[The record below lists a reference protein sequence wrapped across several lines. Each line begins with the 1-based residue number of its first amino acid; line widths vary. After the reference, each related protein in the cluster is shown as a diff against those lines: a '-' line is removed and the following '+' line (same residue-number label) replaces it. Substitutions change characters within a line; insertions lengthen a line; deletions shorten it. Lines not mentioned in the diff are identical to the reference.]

1 MRKAS
6 EWLYFIIAFVAF
18 AFIVTR
24 IWKKPKEL
32 IKIQSPPSY
41 NLNVL
46 EQGIRESLTQVV
58 NQNLSKLNIRAS
70 EMEKCQ
76 KTRSVLRTTLRTCGL
91 GDSGA
96 KDYVKDY
103 MKELLQ
109 RKFLITPDT
118 IDQIIPFDTPEKLTV
133 RDKFDILLFLY
144 RSKFGY
150 GRRALEHLFMK
161 YGLDE
166 RKQDLEGRPK
176 YEVTK
181 KEMEEIYID
190 ELQKLNF
197 ADKLEILTQRI
208 FSMNKGN
215 GVIDDLIY
223 QKIDGVSGGVE
234 GAPED
239 TYRSVYIMYHGKS
252 IHLSFL
258 SFESEKELRRVCK
271 NIYKFD
277 APGQMSQATG
287 YMVNSLKS
295 GARVSDM
302 RPPFASSWTFWIRMF
317 DSVEKRRIE
326 ELFPQ
331 MGKERLALL
340 LSYIIKGEQTSVISG
355 QQGCGKTTCLE
366 ALVDYINPVYNIRTI
381 ELTFELQLQK
391 VYPSRNIAAMRETKT
406 VTTEEA
412 IEFVKKTDA
421 DVVIFGEIAKE
432 VEGEKVIKLSQSGSR
447 FSLSTHHGVSTEALI
462 NWFRNALL
470 HCSGFHNEKVA
481 EEQVVDAI
489 RFDIHLVKQSNGVR
503 IIDRVTEI
511 IRNQNSS
518 QDIYRVHDIMRFE
531 DGEYKMIHSI
541 SASAQK
547 AILGNLEEGDKAGF
561 IHLMEEVL

>member
-1 MRKAS
+1 MIR
-6 EWLYFIIAFVAF
+6 
-18 AFIVTR
+18 T
-24 IWKKPKEL
+24 KEFSSYDL
-32 IKIQSPPSY
+32 IE
-41 NLNVL
+41 L
-46 EQGIRESLTQVV
+46 EQGIRNSLTEVV
-58 NQNLSKLNIRAS
+58 NQNLSKLNIRES

-76 KTRSVLRTTLRTCGL
+76 RTRSILRMTLRTCGL

-109 RKFLITPDT
+109 RKFLITPDS
-118 IDQIIPFDTPEKLTV
+118 IDKIIPFDNPEKLTV

-144 RSKFGY
+144 RSKFEY
-150 GRRALEHLFMK
+150 GRRALEHLFIK

-166 RKQDLEGRPK
+166 LKQDLEGRKK
-176 YEVTK
+176 YEVTR
-181 KEMEEIYID
+181 KEIEEIYID
-190 ELQKLNF
+190 ELHKLNF

-215 GVIDDLIY
+215 GVIDDLIF

-239 TYRSVYIMYHGKS
+239 TYQSVYIMFHGKS

-287 YMVNSLKS
+287 FMVNSLKS
-295 GARVSDM
+295 GARVSNM

-317 DSVEKRRIE
+317 DSVEKRKIE
-326 ELFPQ
+326 ELFQ
-331 MGKERLALL
+331 HAGKERLALL
-340 LSYIIKGEQTSVISG
+340 LSFIIKGEQTSVISG
-355 QQGCGKTTCLE
+355 QQGSGKTTCLE
-366 ALVDYINPVYNIRTI
+366 ALVEYINPVYNIRTI

-391 VYPSRNIAAMRETKT
+391 VYPNRNIAAMRETKT

-432 VEGEKVIKLSQSGSR
+432 VEGEKVIKLSQSGSK

-462 NWFRNALL
+462 KWFRNALL

-481 EEQVVDAI
+481 EEQVAEAI
-489 RFDIHLVKQSNGVR
+489 RFDIHLVKQSGGER
-503 IIDRVTEI
+503 IVSRITEI

-518 QDIYRVHDIMRFE
+518 QEIYQIRDIMRFE
-531 DGEYKMIHSI
+531 EGEYKMIHSI
-541 SASAQK
+541 SANTQK
-547 AILGNLEEGDKAGF
+547 AILINLEEKEKVDF
-561 IHLMEEVL
+561 IHLMEEVI

>member
-1 MRKAS
+1 MVRMKEFS
-6 EWLYFIIAFVAF
+6 SYDII
-18 AFIVTR
+18 
-24 IWKKPKEL
+24 E
-32 IKIQSPPSY
+32 
-41 NLNVL
+41 L
-46 EQGIRESLTQVV
+46 EQGIRNSLTEVV
-58 NQNLSKLNIRAS
+58 NQNLSKLNIRES

-76 KTRSVLRTTLRTCGL
+76 KTRSILRMTLRTCGL

-109 RKFLITPDT
+109 RKFLITPDS
-118 IDQIIPFDTPEKLTV
+118 IDKVIPFDNPEKLTV

-144 RSKFGY
+144 RSKFEY
-150 GRRALEHLFMK
+150 GRRALEHLFIQ

-166 RKQDLEGRPK
+166 LKQDLEGRKK

-181 KEMEEIYID
+181 KEIEEIYID
-190 ELQKLNF
+190 ELHKLNF

-215 GVIDDLIY
+215 GVIDDLIF

-234 GAPED
+234 GAPDD
-239 TYRSVYIMYHGKS
+239 TYQSVYIMFHGKS

-258 SFESEKELRRVCK
+258 SFGSEKELRRVCK

-287 YMVNSLKS
+287 FMVNSLKS

-326 ELFPQ
+326 ELFKHA
-331 MGKERLALL
+331 GKERLALL
-340 LSYIIKGEQTSVISG
+340 LSFIIKGEQTSVISG
-355 QQGCGKTTCLE
+355 QQGSGKTTCLE
-366 ALVDYINPVYNIRTI
+366 ALVEYINPVYNIRTI

-391 VYPSRNIAAMRETKT
+391 VYPNRNIAAMRETKT

-481 EEQVVDAI
+481 EEQVVEAI
-489 RFDIHLVKQSNGVR
+489 RFDIHLVKQSGGER
-503 IIDRVTEI
+503 IVSRITEI
-511 IRNQNSS
+511 IRNENSS
-518 QDIYRVHDIMRFE
+518 QEIYQIRDIMRFE
-531 DGEYKMIHSI
+531 EGEYKMIHSI
-541 SASAQK
+541 SANTQK
-547 AILGNLEEGDKAGF
+547 AILINLEEKEKVDF
-561 IHLMEEVL
+561 IHLMEEVI